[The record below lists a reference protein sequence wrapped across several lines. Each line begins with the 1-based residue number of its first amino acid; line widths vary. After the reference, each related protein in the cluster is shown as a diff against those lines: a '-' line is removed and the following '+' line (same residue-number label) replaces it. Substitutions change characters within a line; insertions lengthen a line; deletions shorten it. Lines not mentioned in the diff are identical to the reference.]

1 MPATIVEIVRAKTE
15 PLCQTE
21 CCNDS
26 GCCMSLQ
33 GIPEPYVL
41 INLEHNAAPRHRN
54 HSRHNNHPH
63 CDFLLVAGEDD
74 NGGPWVAPIEL
85 TTGNK
90 DGKLLL
96 RQLRAGADIA
106 NDLLPPNASFRF
118 KPILAHDGRLHQ
130 YVITNVIYLESSY
143 IQLRDASESIELT
156 RCRGTL
162 ADALVE

>member
-1 MPATIVEIVRAKTE
+1 MPATIVETVKAKTNS
-15 PLCQTE
+15 LCQTD
-21 CCNDS
+21 CCCDS
-26 GCCMSLQ
+26 GCCMSLE

-41 INLEHNAAPRHRN
+41 INLEHNVAPRHRN
-54 HSRHNNHPH
+54 HSRHYNHPH
-63 CDFLLVAGEDD
+63 CDFLLVAGADE

-106 NDLLPPNASFRF
+106 DDLLPPNVSFRF
-118 KPILAHDGRLHQ
+118 RPILAHDGRLHQ
-130 YVITNVIYLESSY
+130 YVITNVIYLQSSY
-143 IQLRDASESIELT
+143 IQLRYESEPIELT

>member
-1 MPATIVEIVRAKTE
+1 MSATIVEAVKEKTAL
-15 PLCQTE
+15 LCQTD
-21 CCNDS
+21 CCYDS

-41 INLEHNAAPRHRN
+41 INLENDSAPRHRN
-54 HSRHNNHPH
+54 HSRHNKHPH
-63 CDFLLVAGEDD
+63 CDFLLVAGNDD

-106 NDLLPPNASFRF
+106 DDLLPPNASFRF
-118 KPILAHDGRLHQ
+118 RPILAHDGRMHQ
-130 YVITNVIYLESSY
+130 YVITNVIYLQSNY
-143 IQLRDASESIELT
+143 IQLRDASEPIELT

-162 ADALVE
+162 ADALDE